1 MNLLTAPRFL
11 PTFLVKGSVLAGLTV
26 LKSLSDNSKQAE
38 LSVHL
43 EVDYEPNCFIQL
55 PTATQSSPQS
65 TYDLIV
71 TYSAV

>member
-11 PTFLVKGSVLAGLTV
+11 LTFLVKGSVLAGLTV

-55 PTATQSSPQS
+55 PTAT
-65 TYDLIV
+65 
-71 TYSAV
+71 